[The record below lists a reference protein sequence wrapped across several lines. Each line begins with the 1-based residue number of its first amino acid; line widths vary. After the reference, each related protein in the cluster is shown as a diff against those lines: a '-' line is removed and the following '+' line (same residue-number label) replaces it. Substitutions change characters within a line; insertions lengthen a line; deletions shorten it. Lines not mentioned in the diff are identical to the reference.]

1 MKYHLSHSPAGNRSL
16 RGPKSLGMESV
27 PQPGGKSEPERHTS
41 WGVNFFEQPVVLG
54 EAYGKE
60 RIKCPALKA
69 GHFRTTLSESP
80 VSSTRETS
88 LVRSVLIISEPSTT
102 LRKKLN
108 ETGSIP
114 RRRPPKGAT
123 PELCLEGDL
132 PRARPPSLFI
142 RKPYK

>member
-1 MKYHLSHSPAGNRSL
+1 
-16 RGPKSLGMESV
+16 MESV

-132 PRARPPSLFI
+132 PRARPRNYASKATSQGRDPLWARPPSLFI